1 MTTPAYKAQ
10 AIIDGEKSWPYVGN
24 VYRNKDGSLS
34 LLIDAGVKVHLPDGR
49 VLEANDKGR
58 VKIFLRA
65 PRASA

>member
-1 MTTPAYKAQ
+1 MNTPAYKAQ

-34 LLIDAGVKVHLPDGR
+34 LVIDSGVKVHLGDGR

-58 VKIFLRA
+58 VKIFLRT